1 MMTTIQQIDLVCI
14 NQGDNLE
21 HTTQIAMMGRIYIS
35 ADKVVVYLGEE
46 TAGSRLVFEELC
58 KVGKILLPS
67 HIKKGRIE
75 GRAKPSLDRAMGP
88 WAGSLDLRTH
98 RNYPRPY
105 WTHTFDICF
114 HVIYLL

>member
-1 MMTTIQQIDLVCI
+1 MTTIQQIDLVCI

-21 HTTQIAMMGRIYIS
+21 HTTQIAMMGRIYNS

-88 WAGSLDLRTH
+88 WAGSLDLGTH
-98 RNYPRPY
+98 RNYPGSIRPILLTY
-105 WTHTFDICF
+105 TF
-114 HVIYLL
+114 HMIYFL